1 MFSRFETR
9 YEWPPV
15 IKLKMNILLLYLA
28 NKHFFLVANRK
39 NKLYRILS
47 CRLSDK
53 RKLLAKVL
61 IRGTFIR
68 YLLFSIT
75 AVTTNTRPRMV
86 FSLCW
91 NLSFRRRQTTVSM
104 VFPRP
109 LTEQDPSSL
118 NEGRRLTRI
127 ISNDDSLFKMKDY
140 VKKTRFL
147 QAE

>member
-1 MFSRFETR
+1 MH
-9 YEWPPV
+9 
-15 IKLKMNILLLYLA
+15 ILLLYLA
-28 NKHFFLVANRK
+28 NKHFFLLANRK
-39 NKLYRILS
+39 SKLYRILS
-47 CRLSDK
+47 CHLSDK

-75 AVTTNTRPRMV
+75 AVTTNTHPQMV
-86 FSLCW
+86 FPLCW
-91 NLSFRRRQTTVSM
+91 NLSFRGRQTTVSM

-109 LTEQDPSSL
+109 LTEQVPPSL

-127 ISNDDSLFKMKDY
+127 ISNDDSLFNFIHFIKMKDY
-140 VKKTRFL
+140 VKTTRFL